1 MLLII
6 GLLFCLKELKD
17 ILYDKKIKVL
27 IFFIIL
33 LLLCII
39 LYIFKEKIPS
49 VMTITSKIEELI
61 NGNN

>member
-6 GLLFCLKELKD
+6 GLIFCLKELKD

-27 IFFIIL
+27 IIFIIL

-49 VMTITSKIEELI
+49 VMTIISKIEELI